1 MTVRQGCYDVRWD
14 RELTDHT
21 VNEFNRN
28 GEYPELE
35 GLPVVPCPLRAG
47 SAVFHNAMGAHGA
60 GNPHD
65 DCGNL
70 GCILPRVP
78 AVIVR
83 TGPNLT
89 GSARRALLIAMIPEG
104 HNQFNGQQSVV
115 WDGDMDGL
123 SVGDACDES
132 FGAGGAESFSF
143 PLLYRAPQGR

>member
-1 MTVRQGCYDVRWD
+1 MLAGSDGAFHGSGGCYDVRWD

-60 GNPHD
+60 
-65 DCGNL
+65 
-70 GCILPRVP
+70 
-78 AVIVR
+78 
-83 TGPNLT
+83 GPNLT

-132 FGAGGAESFSF
+132 FGAGGAESFTF